1 MDQDWMALSILLI
14 QSTAW
19 CKRAHGVMGAGMVKV
34 VGIVV
39 LSALFLGE
47 RDLFTVRC
55 IPVCI
60 PILFDVYQQFNLQLL
75 TLQSTA

>member
-1 MDQDWMALSILLI
+1 
-14 QSTAW
+14 
-19 CKRAHGVMGAGMVKV
+19 MVKV

-55 IPVCI
+55 IPACSPFLFNICI
-60 PILFDVYQQFNLQLL
+60 HDAICKW
-75 TLQSTA
+75 

>member
-1 MDQDWMALSILLI
+1 
-14 QSTAW
+14 
-19 CKRAHGVMGAGMVKV
+19 MVKV

-55 IPVCI
+55 IPACS
-60 PILFDVYQQFNLQLL
+60 PCLFNICVYN
-75 TLQSTA
+75 AKCK